1 MSRETKVSISDP
13 FCPIQC
19 TRPSCKTQCNTAS
32 LQPCSVTGQQASNT
46 RVVFSPHSQPSES
59 SPTPTRCWRG
69 IARHKSRSWGRKKT
83 RNIFSIRCVAPRVT
97 MRVAFIFCRQVVTVI
112 TDSSRK
118 QEPRQC
124 VKFAKGGLLVRLTD
138 IRRTH
143 RGKKTKPKDSY
154 NSRVDFFFFFKKKV
168 LFVYFYFLGE

>member
-69 IARHKSRSWGRKKT
+69 IARHKSRSWGRKKN

-143 RGKKTKPKDSY
+143 RGKKKQTQRLLQLQSG
-154 NSRVDFFFFFKKKV
+154 FLFLFLKKV